1 VEFLSESCEN
11 IDKHSLVGP
20 PNFGKYV
27 LDEVLD
33 VWLHGNTVHGY
44 KKDSFLGYLTI
55 TLLQVWTKSFIFE
68 WQGERTRRIG

>member
-27 LDEVLD
+27 LSEVLD
-33 VWLHGNTVHGY
+33 VWLHGSAVHAY
-44 KKDSFLGYLTI
+44 RKVSFLGHLTI
-55 TLLQVWTKSFIFE
+55 TLLQLWTKFSSFD
-68 WQGERTRRIG
+68 WQGERT